1 MGLRDLARRL
11 KADPN
16 ELDQER
22 LQHRCSELGT
32 TAIDAMPSRRQTR
45 VGGEV
50 IRMRV
55 APRSGV
61 PALEIVLSDGT
72 GTAVAIFT
80 GRRAIAGLEHGRMV
94 IIEGVPRDESGR
106 RVILNPAYTLIAAH

>member
-11 KADPN
+11 KSDPT

-22 LQHRCSELGT
+22 LQHRCSELDPT
-32 TAIDAMPSRRQTR
+32 SMHAMPSRSLTR

-50 IRMRV
+50 VRMRV
-55 APRSGV
+55 APRHGV

-80 GRRAIAGLEHGRMV
+80 GRRAIGGLEHGRMV

-106 RVILNPAYTLIAAH
+106 RVILNPAYTLLASH